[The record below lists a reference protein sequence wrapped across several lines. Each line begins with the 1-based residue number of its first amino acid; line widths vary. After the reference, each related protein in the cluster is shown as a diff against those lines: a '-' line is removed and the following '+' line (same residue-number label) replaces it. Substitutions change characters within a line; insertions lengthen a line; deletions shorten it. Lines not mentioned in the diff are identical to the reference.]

1 MARGV
6 GEAAPAYVAHYRL
19 AGCHAER
26 AEQVIA
32 RHTGTACDL
41 GERDVACEVRFDEP
55 QRLAHHPVIP
65 AQAGT
70 QGNSTHVAALG
81 SRFRGNDGVVDWFAH
96 GCTVPV
102 LLPARLIAVAVSR
115 PRRNGCRARSPP
127 TRPRAATQIACGAG
141 TLRGTPDR
149 TSRPLPCFPPW
160 RRAPGRVNAATRR
173 HHPPMGAG

>member
-55 QRLAHHPVIP
+55 ERLAHHSVIS

-70 QGNSTHVAALG
+70 QGNSTHLAALD
-81 SRFRGNDGVVDWFAH
+81 SRLRGNEGVGWFDH
-96 GCTVPV
+96 GRSVPA
-102 LLPARLIAVAVSR
+102 LHQPRLIAVAVSI
-115 PRRNGCRARSPP
+115 PRRNGCTARSPP
-127 TRPRAATQIACGAG
+127 TRPRAATRI
-141 TLRGTPDR
+141 
-149 TSRPLPCFPPW
+149 
-160 RRAPGRVNAATRR
+160 
-173 HHPPMGAG
+173 